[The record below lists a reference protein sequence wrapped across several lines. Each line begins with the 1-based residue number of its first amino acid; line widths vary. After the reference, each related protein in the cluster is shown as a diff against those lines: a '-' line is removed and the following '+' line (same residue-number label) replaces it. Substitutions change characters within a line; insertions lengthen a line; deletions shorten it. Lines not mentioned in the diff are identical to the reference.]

1 MSDTLP
7 AKTGQWAPGQ
17 SGNPNGRPKGRKNHL
32 VELKR
37 ELEIA
42 VRDNL
47 DPKSIR
53 EILVV
58 MTAQAMAGDVRAAKL
73 ILDKVLSNAGEGE
86 ETQEAGNTFVFQVKN
101 LTLKHPALE
110 GRSTEIIDVTP
121 QEIIEVSTGAVESNQ
136 ARPQDTSGGNLV
148 GKNPDPVDA
157 RKVPAFQGK
166 SGQPDNQSTSRPVG
180 SV

>member
-7 AKTGQWAPGQ
+7 ATSSQWKPGQ

-47 DPKSIR
+47 DPKHIR
-53 EILVV
+53 NILTV
-58 MTAQAMAGDVRAAKL
+58 MTARALAGDVKAAKL

-86 ETQEAGNTFVFQVKN
+86 ETQEQGNTFVFQVKN

-110 GRSTEIIDVTP
+110 GSSPEVITVVP
-121 QEIIEVSTGAVESNQ
+121 QEIIEVSTGAVQSNQ
-136 ARPQDTSGGNLV
+136 AREQNTSGGNLV
-148 GKNPDPVDA
+148 GKNPDPVEPA
-157 RKVPAFQGK
+157 KVPAFQGK
-166 SGQPDNQSTSRPVG
+166 SGQADNQSTFRPVG